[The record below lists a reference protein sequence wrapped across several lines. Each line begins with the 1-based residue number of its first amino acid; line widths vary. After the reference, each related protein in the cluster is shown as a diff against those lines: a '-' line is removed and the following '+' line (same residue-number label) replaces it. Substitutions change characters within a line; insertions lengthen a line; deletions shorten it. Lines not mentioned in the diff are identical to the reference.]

1 MFPYDQKKQNFFK
14 NPNFFGFFGF
24 FKKSPNPGSFLD
36 GQGGCCG
43 RDPHNVAKI
52 PQTYVF
58 LLVQR
63 ASSLLLQRV
72 FHTRASHP
80 ACMSGSF

>member
-1 MFPYDQKKQNFFK
+1 MTKRNKIFLKIQTFLDFLDFLK
-14 NPNFFGFFGF
+14 NP
-24 FKKSPNPGSFLD
+24 KILD
-36 GQGGCCG
+36 
-43 RDPHNVAKI
+43 HSWMVKEVVAKI

-80 ACMSGSF
+80 ACMSRSF